1 MTQPQLKKSLHMGL
15 AESVSG
21 DCHYQ
26 RALIT
31 RQITA
36 LENECKRLD
45 LKTQA
50 EEQRIIVANRRG
62 ASRQELRRH
71 ASNIKSIEKE
81 RKAMQK
87 VVARLQSISAEFI
100 KVQGTEILN
109 EHLSQLD
116 DVISQVNSQI
126 VIPELKEMRK
136 NSQKLSGKA
145 KIMNDFIDTEMS
157 SSEEEEDNNNEE
169 EDEKTRDAIIDRV
182 LGPSLITRLNAIEV
196 PTTQVQA
203 KNTTSA
209 THGSVHDKKNPDQ

>member
-1 MTQPQLKKSLHMGL
+1 MGI

-45 LKTQA
+45 TKTQA

-71 ASNIKSIEKE
+71 ASNIKAIEKE
-81 RKAMQK
+81 RKVMQT
-87 VVARLQSISAEFI
+87 VIARLQSISGEFI
-100 KVQGTEILN
+100 KAQSTEILN

-116 DVISQVNSQI
+116 DVISQISTQV
-126 VIPELKEMRK
+126 VIPELGEMRRNKQRLSVKSDIMNEFIDKEM
-136 NSQKLSGKA
+136 Q
-145 KIMNDFIDTEMS
+145 
-157 SSEEEEDNNNEE
+157 E
-169 EDEKTRDAIIDRV
+169 EDEDSDKDEEENTKDEIVDRV
-182 LGPSLITRLNAIEV
+182 LGPSSLLSRLDSIQV
-196 PTTQVQA
+196 PVSTPTPKTKSKTVE
-203 KNTTSA
+203 
-209 THGSVHDKKNPDQ
+209 DKKQDK

>member
-1 MTQPQLKKSLHMGL
+1 MGI

-62 ASRQELRRH
+62 ASRQELKRH
-71 ASNIKSIEKE
+71 ATTIKAIEKE
-81 RKAMQK
+81 RKVMQK
-87 VVARLQSISAEFI
+87 VVTRLQSISADFV
-100 KVQGTEILN
+100 KAQSTEILN

-116 DVISQVNSQI
+116 DVISQVNSQV
-126 VIPELKEMRK
+126 VIPELKLMQRNK
-136 NSQKLSGKA
+136 QQLHA
-145 KIMNDFIDTEMS
+145 KSKTMNEIIDASDDEDEDEEN
-157 SSEEEEDNNNEE
+157 EEEE
-169 EDEKTRDAIIDRV
+169 EKTANEILDRV
-182 LGPSLITRLNAIEV
+182 LGPSLLTQLDEIQV
-196 PTTQVQA
+196 PDTTPFTL
-203 KNTTSA
+203 KTKIKSA
-209 THGSVHDKKNPDQ
+209 TKEDKKQDK

>member
-1 MTQPQLKKSLHMGL
+1 MGL
-15 AESVSG
+15 TESVSG

-45 LKTQA
+45 VKTQA

-81 RKAMQK
+81 RKVMQK

-116 DVISQVNSQI
+116 DVISQVNAQI

-157 SSEEEEDNNNEE
+157 SSEEEEDNNEEDKDNEE
-169 EDEKTRDAIIDRV
+169 IIDRV
-182 LGPSLITRLNAIEV
+182 LGPSLITRLNSIEV

-203 KNTTSA
+203 KNTKSA
-209 THGSVHDKKNPDQ
+209 TQSSVHDKKNPDQ

>member
-1 MTQPQLKKSLHMGL
+1 MGI

-62 ASRQELRRH
+62 ASRQELKRH
-71 ASNIKSIEKE
+71 ATTIKSIEKE
-81 RKAMQK
+81 RKVMQK
-87 VVARLQSISAEFI
+87 VVARLQSISADFV
-100 KVQGTEILN
+100 KAQSTEILN

-116 DVISQVNSQI
+116 DVISQVNSQV
-126 VIPELKEMRK
+126 VIPELKLMQRNK
-136 NSQKLSGKA
+136 QQLNAKSKA
-145 KIMNDFIDTEMS
+145 MNEIIDASDEEDEVEEEN
-157 SSEEEEDNNNEE
+157 EEEE
-169 EDEKTRDAIIDRV
+169 EKTANEILDRV
-182 LGPSLITRLNAIEV
+182 LGPSLLTQLDEIQV
-196 PTTQVQA
+196 PDTTPFTLKTKTKST
-203 KNTTSA
+203 KN
-209 THGSVHDKKNPDQ
+209 SVEDKKQDK

>member
-1 MTQPQLKKSLHMGL
+1 MGL
-15 AESVSG
+15 TESVSG

-45 LKTQA
+45 VKTQA

-81 RKAMQK
+81 RKVMQK

-116 DVISQVNSQI
+116 DVISQVNAQI

-157 SSEEEEDNNNEE
+157 SSEEEEDNNEEDKDNEE
-169 EDEKTRDAIIDRV
+169 IIDRV
-182 LGPSLITRLNAIEV
+182 LGPSLITRLNSIEV

-203 KNTTSA
+203 KNTKSA

>member
-1 MTQPQLKKSLHMGL
+1 MGL

-45 LKTQA
+45 VKTQA

-81 RKAMQK
+81 RKVMQK
-87 VVARLQSISAEFI
+87 VVARLQNISADFV
-100 KVQGTEILN
+100 KAQSTEILN

-116 DVISQVNSQI
+116 DVISQVNSQV
-126 VIPELKEMRK
+126 VIPELKLMRR
-136 NSQKLSGKA
+136 NSQRLNAKA
-145 KIMNDFIDTEMS
+145 KVMNEIIDASNDEDDDEDEDN
-157 SSEEEEDNNNEE
+157 EEEERTK
-169 EDEKTRDAIIDRV
+169 DEILDRV
-182 LGPSLITRLNAIEV
+182 LGPSLLTQLDEIQV
-196 PTTQVQA
+196 PVSTPFALKSKSTKDADPSKVE
-203 KNTTSA
+203 
-209 THGSVHDKKNPDQ
+209 DKKQDK

>member
-1 MTQPQLKKSLHMGL
+1 MGL
-15 AESVSG
+15 TESVSG

-81 RKAMQK
+81 RKVMQK

-116 DVISQVNSQI
+116 DVISQVNSQV
-126 VIPELKEMRK
+126 VIPELKLMRK
-136 NSQKLSGKA
+136 NTQQLKSKSKA
-145 KIMNDFIDTEMS
+145 MDDFIDTEMS
-157 SSEEEEDNNNEE
+157 SSEEEDAEE
-169 EDEKTRDAIIDRV
+169 EEEKDKEAIIDRV
-182 LGPSLITRLNAIEV
+182 LGPSLITRLNNIEV

-203 KNTTSA
+203 KNTKSA
-209 THGSVHDKKNPDQ
+209 TQSSVHDKKNPEQ

>member
-1 MTQPQLKKSLHMGL
+1 MGL

-45 LKTQA
+45 VKTQA

-81 RKAMQK
+81 RKVMQK

-100 KVQGTEILN
+100 KAQGTEILN

-145 KIMNDFIDTEMS
+145 KVMNDFIDTEMS

-182 LGPSLITRLNAIEV
+182 LGPSLITRLNNIEV

-203 KNTTSA
+203 KNTKSA
-209 THGSVHDKKNPDQ
+209 TQSSVHDKKNPDQ

>member
-1 MTQPQLKKSLHMGL
+1 MGL
-15 AESVSG
+15 TESVSG

-45 LKTQA
+45 VKTQA

-81 RKAMQK
+81 RKVMQK

-100 KVQGTEILN
+100 KAQGTEILN

-116 DVISQVNSQI
+116 DVISQVNAQI

-136 NSQKLSGKA
+136 NTQKLSGKA

-182 LGPSLITRLNAIEV
+182 LGPSLITRLNSIEV

-203 KNTTSA
+203 KNTKSA
-209 THGSVHDKKNPDQ
+209 THGNVHDKKNPDQ

>member
-1 MTQPQLKKSLHMGL
+1 MGL

-81 RKAMQK
+81 RKVMQK

-100 KVQGTEILN
+100 KAQGTEILN

-145 KIMNDFIDTEMS
+145 KVMNDFIDTEMS

-182 LGPSLITRLNAIEV
+182 LGPSLITRLNNIEV

-203 KNTTSA
+203 KNTKSA
-209 THGSVHDKKNPDQ
+209 TQSSVHDKKNPDQ

>member
-1 MTQPQLKKSLHMGL
+1 MGL

-71 ASNIKSIEKE
+71 ASSIKAIEKE
-81 RKAMQK
+81 RKVMQR
-87 VVARLQSISAEFI
+87 VVARLQSISGEFI
-100 KVQGTEILN
+100 KAQGTEILN

-116 DVISQVNSQI
+116 DVISQVNSQV
-126 VIPELKEMRK
+126 VIPELKLMRRNK
-136 NSQKLSGKA
+136 QQLNGKTKA
-145 KIMNDFIDTEMS
+145 MNEIIDEDEDTDE
-157 SSEEEEDNNNEE
+157 EEEEDE
-169 EDEKTRDAIIDRV
+169 EKTKDEIVDRV
-182 LGPSLITRLNAIEV
+182 LGPSLLTQLDEIQV
-196 PTTQVQA
+196 PVSTPFAPKSKSTKDTGKVE
-203 KNTTSA
+203 
-209 THGSVHDKKNPDQ
+209 DKKQDNK

>member
-1 MTQPQLKKSLHMGL
+1 MGL

-62 ASRQELRRH
+62 ASQQELRRH

-81 RKAMQK
+81 RKVMQK
-87 VVARLQSISAEFI
+87 VTARLQSISAEFI
-100 KVQGTEILN
+100 KAQSTEILN

-126 VIPELKEMRK
+126 VIPELKLMRK
-136 NSQKLSGKA
+136 NTQQLKSKSKA
-145 KIMNDFIDTEMS
+145 MNDFIDTEMS
-157 SSEEEEDNNNEE
+157 SSEEEEDTENEE
-169 EDEKTRDAIIDRV
+169 EKDKEAIIDRV
-182 LGPSLITRLNAIEV
+182 LGPSLITRLNNIEV

-203 KNTTSA
+203 KNTKSA
-209 THGSVHDKKNPDQ
+209 TQSNVHDKKNPDQ

>member
-1 MTQPQLKKSLHMGL
+1 MGL
-15 AESVSG
+15 TESVSG

-45 LKTQA
+45 VKTQA

-81 RKAMQK
+81 RKVMQK

-116 DVISQVNSQI
+116 DVISQVNSQV
-126 VIPELKEMRK
+126 VIPELKLMRK
-136 NSQKLSGKA
+136 NTQQLKSKSKA
-145 KIMNDFIDTEMS
+145 MDDFIDTEMS
-157 SSEEEEDNNNEE
+157 SSEEEDAEE
-169 EDEKTRDAIIDRV
+169 EEEKDKEAIIDRV
-182 LGPSLITRLNAIEV
+182 LGPSLITRLNNIEV

-203 KNTTSA
+203 KNTKSA
-209 THGSVHDKKNPDQ
+209 TQSSVHDKKNPEQ

>member
-1 MTQPQLKKSLHMGL
+1 MGL
-15 AESVSG
+15 TESVSG

-62 ASRQELRRH
+62 ASQQELRRH

-81 RKAMQK
+81 RKVMQK
-87 VVARLQSISAEFI
+87 VTARLQSISAEFI
-100 KVQGTEILN
+100 KAQSTEILN

-136 NSQKLSGKA
+136 NTQKLSGKA
-145 KIMNDFIDTEMS
+145 KAMNDFIDTEMS
-157 SSEEEEDNNNEE
+157 SSEEEEDTENEE
-169 EDEKTRDAIIDRV
+169 EKDKEAIIDRV
-182 LGPSLITRLNAIEV
+182 LGPSLITRLNSIEV

-203 KNTTSA
+203 KNTKSA
-209 THGSVHDKKNPDQ
+209 TQSNVHDKKNPDQ

>member
-1 MTQPQLKKSLHMGL
+1 MGL
-15 AESVSG
+15 TESVSG

-62 ASRQELRRH
+62 ASQQELRRH

-81 RKAMQK
+81 RKVMQK
-87 VVARLQSISAEFI
+87 VTARLQSISAEFI
-100 KVQGTEILN
+100 KAQSTEILN

-126 VIPELKEMRK
+126 VIPELKLMRK
-136 NSQKLSGKA
+136 NTQQLKSKSKA
-145 KIMNDFIDTEMS
+145 MNDFIDTEMS
-157 SSEEEEDNNNEE
+157 SSEEEEDTENEE
-169 EDEKTRDAIIDRV
+169 EKDKEAIIDRV
-182 LGPSLITRLNAIEV
+182 LGPSLITRLNSIEV

-203 KNTTSA
+203 KNTKSA
-209 THGSVHDKKNPDQ
+209 TQSNVHDKKNPDQ